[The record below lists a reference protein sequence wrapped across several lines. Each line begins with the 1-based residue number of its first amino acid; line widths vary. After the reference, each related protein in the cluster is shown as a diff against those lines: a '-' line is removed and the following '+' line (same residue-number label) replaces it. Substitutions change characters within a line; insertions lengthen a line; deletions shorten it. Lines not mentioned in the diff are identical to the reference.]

1 MSLDDAIKNTASK
14 TSPVLA
20 STEFDGTEGFI
31 QTGPL
36 HSQPQTS
43 SDFTEILR
51 KFGYDPDT
59 VEIVGPAR
67 ISRWQQR
74 PDDEFLAS
82 YRFRIAT
89 RRECID
95 LPALYAAV
103 EKTTYP
109 EVSTATGEGPVA
121 VVVFADP
128 QIGKTDSRGGT
139 QQLIERLEQKR
150 AALQEWLI
158 KTGPAQCVFVDA
170 GDGVESFE
178 NTGSQPFTND
188 LSFPQQLDMYS
199 TEVFKFADVL
209 CKAAPTTSLIVPSNH
224 GAWRNGKQNL
234 GNPQDDWGLFVHR
247 QVARQAEAVHMPLE
261 CLMPNDYCESLVY
274 DAGPSI
280 IGVTHGHQI
289 GRPDRFPSWWANQ
302 THGGQPLATADIAI
316 TGHFHHLRVQPTGRN
331 PVTGRAKWWIQA
343 PTLDNGSSWYVN
355 RAGDES
361 DPGMVVFELSDDGF
375 SLQSLTVL

>member
-36 HSQPQTS
+36 HSQPQTT
-43 SDFTEILR
+43 SDFTDLLR
-51 KFGYDPDT
+51 QFGYDPET

-67 ISRWQQR
+67 ISKWQQR
-74 PDDEFLAS
+74 PDSEFLSA

-103 EKTTYP
+103 EKTVQP
-109 EVSTATGEGPVA
+109 EVSATGDGPVA

-128 QIGKTDSRGGT
+128 QIGKTDARGGT
-139 QQLIERLEQKR
+139 PQLIERLEQKR
-150 AALQEWLI
+150 EALQEWI
-158 KTGPAQCVFVDA
+158 TKIGPAKCVFVDA

-199 TEVFKFADVL
+199 TEVFKFVSVL
-209 CKAAPTTSLIVPSNH
+209 CKSAPTTSLIVPSNH

-247 QVARQAEAVHMPLE
+247 QVAKQAQAIDMPLT
-261 CLMPNDYCESLVY
+261 CLMPEDYNESLVF
-274 DAGPSI
+274 DAGPATL
-280 IGVTHGHQI
+280 GVTHGHQV
-289 GRPDRFPSWWANQ
+289 GSPDRFPHWWAEQ
-302 THGGQPLATADIAI
+302 THGGQPMATADVAI

-331 PVTGRAKWWIQA
+331 ALSGRAKWWIQA
-343 PTLDNGSSWYVN
+343 PTLDNGSSWFVN
-355 RAGDES
+355 RRGDES
-361 DPGMVVFELSDDGF
+361 DPGMVVFTLNSEGF
-375 SLQSLTVL
+375 NLQSLEVL